1 MLLDILS
8 NVHYIYLTKDNASLP
23 ESVYFKFKT
32 NNPCQKITHFHT
44 KTHLNQHKTVFFL
57 SFSQRKLVFAIKSEF
72 YVR

>member
-1 MLLDILS
+1 MRVIKSLVLRIHDLIPTHLYSLLWVTL
-8 NVHYIYLTKDNASLP
+8 VK
-23 ESVYFKFKT
+23 
-32 NNPCQKITHFHT
+32 KITHFHT